1 MIMKTLKR
9 ILAVLAMLA
18 CGVAQAANLTVGY
31 GTSAAYIRIQTG
43 PTTYVAADCTVG
55 SGATAGRLTIAES
68 TIAGLSGMSVP
79 GTYPFVVYTGTASTS
94 ASDTA
99 VSGGTLHWDGTQDTD
114 NDNSKFSAI
123 TWSVVATCYAGS
135 TTGINVTTSTANSTG
150 ADYGFA
156 VVNSL
161 SAGDGPVLTDNKGNK
176 WEVVDTMTET
186 WVESTTYECKNPRTG
201 SGHTLTATSAG
212 KSPSVFAI
220 FTSGV
225 RRNATHTDQTSSAH
239 SDPTS
244 TKQPGSITPSEN
256 NCLVLTTCL
265 CGATGSLSVN
275 ESYTANALGM
285 NASGNHIGGGLGYK
299 IQTTATATNPTW
311 TQGGSGSM
319 GAGIYS
325 FLPHIAGQR
334 YITLDQWQD
343 KQVLQRE
350 QNTTSKKVAVSG
362 KYYGQVPSSV
372 EIQTYKWRASGAVG
386 ALVSDYKPVTGLL
399 CSGGS
404 WSGEIAID
412 QGGWNRARPRSKDA
426 NGAVLTTGLYTN
438 NRWGVGINIA
448 VTGQSNG
455 YKLFQDFGAA
465 DSDDDLTASFIAGA
479 WGDVTGEGA
488 IALANKVSAE
498 TGLPVGIWNYAV
510 PGAGLVYDAG
520 SGEWQSQS
528 ANKPWPLLQAGIQ
541 AAGSDLEY
549 IVWQGCEADAENAS
563 FDADTLKTG
572 FDTLYARI
580 LAETPRTT
588 DTLPFIISMLG
599 PLNDGTDARVAAIRT
614 AIKEWSEETDG
625 AELGGS
631 LLDGTLVD
639 SYHFGGTTY
648 EHNGL
653 RIGNT
658 ILHDLGESDYSGRGP
673 QILNAYR
680 ISGSADIYV
689 QLLDLAS
696 DSIVE
701 ADNTTDGGSLTGF
714 AASSDDFATTL
725 TISSTA
731 ISGRCVRLTLSA
743 VPADSA
749 TVKIRFGY
757 GKTPTVT
764 NLPYRAA
771 SVMGDTIGLPL
782 LPKESVTV
790 ELRNAIDAANYLAQ
804 TTIAKR
810 LPANYGYKKV
820 GGDGA
825 LLVARSTSYV
835 NVLSETETT
844 ATLGTYFTPP
854 AGFVDSGG
862 YLVWDNGSALA
873 LDQVQTIV
881 NDGTVPA
888 QVHNQEPIPAFT
900 SKVSTR
906 ADGVMTAYPTQRI
919 IPGEINQIWID
930 LSPQLKNNIENVTS
944 TASTSS
950 TMTISSA
957 GMYGKDVSIV
967 IDATSAADGD
977 TGTITGNVQPFAGQR
992 RKFILPI
999 EAHAQ

>member
-1 MIMKTLKR
+1 MKTF
-9 ILAVLAMLA
+9 INICLALSLLCGGVLH
-18 CGVAQAANLTVGY
+18 AATLTVGY
-31 GTSAAYIRIQTG
+31 GTAASYIRIQTG

-55 SGATAGRLTIAES
+55 SGATAGRLTISES
-68 TIAGLSGMSVP
+68 TIAALSGMSVP

-99 VSGGTLHWDGTQDTD
+99 VAGGTLHWDGTQDTD
-114 NDNSKFSAI
+114 DDNSKLSAI

-176 WEVVDTMTET
+176 WEVIDTMTET

-201 SGHTLTATSAG
+201 SGHTLTATSDG

-225 RRNATHTDQTSSAH
+225 RRNATHTDQSSSAH

-386 ALVSDYKPVTGLL
+386 ALVSDYKPVSGLL

-404 WSGEIAID
+404 WSGEIVID

-426 NGAVLTTGLYTN
+426 NGAVLATGLYTN

-448 VTGQSNG
+448 ITGQSNG
-455 YKLFQDFGAA
+455 YKLFQDFGSA

-488 IALANKVSAE
+488 IALANKVSTE

-510 PGAGLVYDAG
+510 SGAGLVYDAG

-572 FDTLYARI
+572 FDTLYGRI

-588 DTLPFIISMLG
+588 ATLPFITSMLG
-599 PLNDGTDARVAAIRT
+599 PLNDGTAARVSAIRT

-653 RIGNT
+653 RLAQT
-658 ILHDLGESDYSGRGP
+658 ILHHADAANHVYTARGP
-673 QILNAYR
+673 EIFKAWR
-680 ISGSADIYV
+680 FTSSPIIYV
-689 QLLDLAS
+689 QLFGLANAGIAEV
-696 DSIVE
+696 DG
-701 ADNTTDGGSLTGF
+701 TTDGGSLTGF
-714 AASSDDFATTL
+714 EVSDDSFSTTE

-731 ISGRCVRLTLSA
+731 IEGNLVKLTLAST
-743 VPADSA
+743 PADGA
-749 TVKIRFGY
+749 TVAVRFAY
-757 GKTPTVT
+757 GLTPTVT
-764 NLPYRAA
+764 NYPYRI
-771 SVMGDTIGLPL
+771 STPGGDTLGIPL
-782 LPKESVTV
+782 LPASSVSV
-790 ELRNAIDAANYLAQ
+790 ELRTAFASTTDTLAVG
-804 TTIAKR
+804 TLDKKFPLDI
-810 LPANYGYKKV
+810 GYKLKTAN
-820 GGDGA
+820 GA
-825 LLVARSTSYV
+825 LSLARSTSNINLVSENETAATYSTYTNQNNGAVVWDDGSASTAEAIQTGGGGSSTVTDSDFENVPTTRIWKLITNSSNELVGDKTLVLKITTGEKTFAVDFANDLSV
-835 NVLSETETT
+835 NGKITT
-844 ATLGTYFTPP
+844 VDSVTIDSGTADGIEFGTSGRERNLAKVRITGVTAGTYTIDCT
-854 AGFVDSGG
+854 VTDSEG
-862 YLVWDNGSALA
+862 NPH
-873 LDQVQTIV
+873 T
-881 NDGTVPA
+881 GTV
-888 QVHNQEPIPAFT
+888 T
-900 SKVSTR
+900 LKV
-906 ADGVMTAYPTQRI
+906 V
-919 IPGEINQIWID
+919 E
-930 LSPQLKNNIENVTS
+930 
-944 TASTSS
+944 
-950 TMTISSA
+950 
-957 GMYGKDVSIV
+957 
-967 IDATSAADGD
+967 
-977 TGTITGNVQPFAGQR
+977 
-992 RKFILPI
+992 
-999 EAHAQ
+999 